1 MDQLILTTII
11 SVRPPKK
18 KPQPYVGEGG
28 IINHRRASRAA
39 TARQRSTKVDWNY
52 NKNVQSQQQSQPH
65 QPGQSNGR
73 NLTKYDHG
81 EGFDWFKTV
90 PAPSRLAPRWTRW
103 KTIFCRWDWITD
115 ACLWIDSMLR
125 RDRKKK
131 RIRTF
136 VAFCTPYG
144 IEVFRK
150 ETTPRFT
157 LSYGGLFSI
166 VMLINIRQTY
176 RFDVAHKHIF
186 ACLWRYSNETSL
198 KGKYFP
204 PCFQQTSQHNISI
217 NQSHIP
223 SAKSF
228 AIMCPTRAN
237 TPFRRAPS
245 ALKTRQS

>member
-28 IINHRRASRAA
+28 IINHRHASRAA

-73 NLTKYDHG
+73 NLTKYAHG

-125 RDRKKK
+125 RERRKKNSDV
-131 RIRTF
+131 RRFLRT
-136 VAFCTPYG
+136 V
-144 IEVFRK
+144 RHWS
-150 ETTPRFT
+150 
-157 LSYGGLFSI
+157 LSYGNSAALRSFFRGI
-166 VMLINIRQTY
+166 VFY
-176 RFDVAHKHIF
+176 CYVD
-186 ACLWRYSNETSL
+186 
-198 KGKYFP
+198 
-204 PCFQQTSQHNISI
+204 
-217 NQSHIP
+217 
-223 SAKSF
+223 
-228 AIMCPTRAN
+228 
-237 TPFRRAPS
+237 
-245 ALKTRQS
+245 